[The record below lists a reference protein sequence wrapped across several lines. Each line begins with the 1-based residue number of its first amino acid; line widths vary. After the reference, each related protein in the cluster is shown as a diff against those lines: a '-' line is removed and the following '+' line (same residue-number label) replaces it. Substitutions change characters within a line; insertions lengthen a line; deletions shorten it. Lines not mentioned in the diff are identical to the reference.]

1 MREGS
6 RDWFQLNTWRKASDS
21 QIQWKGPSHA
31 FAIYHNMKSGGCNHH
46 CSVEEIGSDS
56 EVTRSKLHSK
66 SMARNWTG
74 TLFQLQAS
82 IFPFIVITS
91 LFLASRVLGWSALID
106 MSTVKV
112 PALPHLPPI
121 PQHLTRFLWPPFL
134 SLRFV
139 HLQMEWATPSP
150 YHHIVS
156 HSWPQMLSPGHA
168 PFLLFWTLCPLF
180 SFYFLPEWSFH
191 NRTIYNVLFKKK
203 VLKKIK
209 TEATFVILASS
220 ITYPLIF
227 QVLAWHS
234 GPPVI
239 RPCKMD
245 HLLPIPVLLVPL
257 SQHGTRSALQHS
269 N

>member
-6 RDWFQLNTWRKASDS
+6 RDWFLLNTWRKASDS

-46 CSVEEIGSDS
+46 CSVEEIGSES
-56 EVTRSKLHSK
+56 EVIRSKLHSK

-74 TLFQLQAS
+74 NLFQLQAS

-139 HLQMEWATPSP
+139 HTTDG
-150 YHHIVS
+150 VS
-156 HSWPQMLSPGHA
+156 HPKPLPPHCLPLLAPNAFPWPCSFLIILNPLSVVFFLLSP
-168 PFLLFWTLCPLF
+168 WM
-180 SFYFLPEWSFH
+180 
-191 NRTIYNVLFKKK
+191 V
-203 VLKKIK
+203 
-209 TEATFVILASS
+209 
-220 ITYPLIF
+220 
-227 QVLAWHS
+227 
-234 GPPVI
+234 
-239 RPCKMD
+239 
-245 HLLPIPVLLVPL
+245 L
-257 SQHGTRSALQHS
+257 SQQNYLQFPL
-269 N
+269 